1 MKRISIVLL
10 AVAMLFAFASC
21 DNSTPTDVSKVYA
34 YSEDQLVAYMS
45 NSAVKSVTIVGEIT
59 LSAPVDITADGFE
72 LVGAEGSK
80 LTISHDDE
88 LIQENGNA
96 SGMIDVKADN
106 VSIRNIDI
114 EIPADSALINII
126 YTNNTGLTVADSS
139 FAWLGEVADYDSVAQ
154 SKINQAICID
164 SNGSASII
172 GTSFRNAV
180 TPVYASS
187 PDVKVDNCRF
197 NSGIEFETI
206 SEASAVVNCS
216 PVGEGEVLGT
226 AKVGVWYGEAS
237 ATAPT
242 EEAAKAFL
250 DSVSGD
256 DIITRLWNG
265 SDYTEYPAAAG
276 DAQ

>member
-1 MKRISIVLL
+1 M
-10 AVAMLFAFASC
+10 
-21 DNSTPTDVSKVYA
+21 
-34 YSEDQLVAYMS
+34 
-45 NSAVKSVTIVGEIT
+45 
-59 LSAPVDITADGFE
+59 
-72 LVGAEGSK
+72 
-80 LTISHDDE
+80 
-88 LIQENGNA
+88 
-96 SGMIDVKADN
+96 
-106 VSIRNIDI
+106 
-114 EIPADSALINII
+114 
-126 YTNNTGLTVADSS
+126 
-139 FAWLGEVADYDSVAQ
+139 
-154 SKINQAICID
+154 
-164 SNGSASII
+164 
-172 GTSFRNAV
+172 

-250 DSVSGD
+250 DSVSVD

-265 SDYTEYPAAAG
+265 STAYAPCLR
-276 DAQ
+276 